1 MSLVVEESTLDD
13 LLFASVQYLFSSGE
27 PVSTSRGQT
36 LETRGARL
44 QLSNPRARVSRT
56 SALPHMFSALAET
69 IWYLTGDDSL
79 DHISFYVSGY
89 KGLIGEGTG
98 VYGPRLFG
106 TGDYAQ
112 IQRVVQQLTV
122 GSTTRQA
129 VVELFERRDLE
140 ADPRDVPCTC
150 TLQFLLRGGR
160 VDLIVFM
167 RSNDVITGL
176 RHDLFSFTFIQELV
190 ARAIGADVGTY
201 THFVGS
207 LHIYEEDRDKGETF
221 LREGAQTPY
230 PMPLMPPGDPWPNV
244 EVIIEWEAA
253 LRAQRGFEPPDSLAP
268 YWLELGQL
276 LSGYH
281 AYRRKDSAALTLARD
296 QLRGTVYDLYL
307 SDRDHILE
315 GELPDA

>member
-1 MSLVVEESTLDD
+1 MLPPNWRANASAAVDFPAKSGPSSTTIMRFLIRRWLFPRADSRPRPSRASLARRLGRCNTQGGSMSLVVEESTLDD
-13 LLFASVQYLFSSGE
+13 LLFASVQYLLSAGE
-27 PVSTSRGQT
+27 SVSTSRGET

-129 VVELFERRDLE
+129 VVELFERRDLD

-160 VDLIVFM
+160 VDLIPAAARRAEPQGAIPPLSCQRPVVACRGGVRVRASPR
-167 RSNDVITGL
+167 RSG
-176 RHDLFSFTFIQELV
+176 R
-190 ARAIGADVGTY
+190 GTAAA
-201 THFVGS
+201 T
-207 LHIYEEDRDKGETF
+207 
-221 LREGAQTPY
+221 
-230 PMPLMPPGDPWPNV
+230 
-244 EVIIEWEAA
+244 AA
-253 LRAQRGFEPPDSLAP
+253 LRSSTASPIFPNT
-268 YWLELGQL
+268 
-276 LSGYH
+276 LS
-281 AYRRKDSAALTLARD
+281 SATTR
-296 QLRGTVYDLYL
+296 
-307 SDRDHILE
+307 
-315 GELPDA
+315 